1 MVKPLPFAP
10 SLAATKLIVKG
21 ESIPFGK
28 EWGRCLISGDRLLSV
43 PMEGGASLFKRK
55 NIDFEQFVISDH
67 GRWRQEHLGA
77 WNAVYGKTPFFPYI
91 FPKIEEAYKNDS
103 HGTLAEFNASLFD
116 IFIKFLDLRSLE
128 TSLDILKKE
137 NPERLEL
144 LSKEYETKVNIN
156 YSIFDTLFR
165 FGKNTLWALI

>member
-1 MVKPLPFAP
+1 MMNPLPFAP
-10 SLAATKLIVKG
+10 SLAATRLIIKG

-28 EWGRCLISGDRLLSV
+28 EWGRCRIAGNRLLSV
-43 PMEGGASLFKRK
+43 PVEGGTSLFKRK
-55 NIDFEQFVISDH
+55 NIDFDHFVISDH

-77 WNAVYGKTPFFPYI
+77 WNAAYGKTPFFPYI
-91 FPKIEEAYKNDS
+91 FPNIEEAYKKDS
-103 HGTLAEFNASLFD
+103 HGTLAEFNASMFEIFVKFID
-116 IFIKFLDLRSLE
+116 IKSLK
-128 TSLDILKKE
+128 TSFDILKKE

-156 YSIFDTLFR
+156 YSIFDSLFR